1 MTDWPLL
8 SVIIFLPLI
17 GGFIILII
25 KEDPVG
31 SINIRW
37 AAFWTSIGTFILS
50 CLLWLQF
57 DSSNRSYQ
65 FVTILLRIKLK
76 RMQ

>member
-37 AAFWTSIGTFILS
+37 AALWTSIGTFILS

-57 DSSNRSYQ
+57 DSSNRSYNM
-65 FVTILLRIKLK
+65 LKKLAGLK
-76 RMQ
+76 I